1 MTKLSRERVLKEIDH
16 LAREIA
22 DLIDRIGDERANLSQ
37 ELQQDIDELENSI
50 VLAKRFTNENVMD
63 FRRVEFGLMQLR
75 TLKAQIQRSLN
86 GTEV

>member
-16 LAREIA
+16 LAREIV
-22 DLIDRIGDERANLSQ
+22 DLIERIGDGRANLPQ

-75 TLKAQIQRSLN
+75 TLKAPIQRSLN
-86 GTEV
+86 GIEV